1 MPTHQQPFRF
11 VLHNDLAELER
22 LSEILNQ
29 IKHQWQL
36 TDIYIMQLNLVLD
49 ELFTN
54 VVSYGYDEE
63 SEEQVIFT
71 LNRNDNEVE
80 VSICDYGKPFDP
92 TLPGNPNPDVPLGD
106 KQLGGLGIFL
116 VRQYTDTLT
125 YRREKNKNIVTLTK
139 KI

>member
-1 MPTHQQPFRF
+1 MPTDQQPVRF

-29 IKHQWQL
+29 IKHQWLL
-36 TDIYIMQLNLVLD
+36 TDTFIMQLNLVLD

-63 SEEQVIFT
+63 SDEQVIFT

-80 VSICDYGKPFDP
+80 VVICDNGKPFDP
-92 TLPGNPNPDVPLGD
+92 TIPGNPNPDVPLD
-106 KQLGGLGIFL
+106 EKQVGGLGIFL
-116 VRQYTDTLT
+116 VRQYTDTLA
-125 YRREKNKNIVTLTK
+125 YRRENNKNIVTLTK